1 MIVTV
6 TSLLQAS
13 WPTLALPLP
22 SFGSQAYLRC
32 LVIGRA
38 CEQMLKAIL
47 YIVLFT
53 KDSALPVQMT
63 IMYSNPVICAILG
76 WAFRAERVGFL
87 GALGIVVTL
96 LGVVS
101 VAQPPV
107 IFGGHEWSHRRMAG
121 GQQGGSII
129 LSTQGPNLVMHAMQ
143 G

>member
-1 MIVTV
+1 
-6 TSLLQAS
+6 
-13 WPTLALPLP
+13 
-22 SFGSQAYLRC
+22 
-32 LVIGRA
+32 
-38 CEQMLKAIL
+38 MLKAIL